1 LKIAVVGSGRQG
13 QDAVKDLL
21 DKVTSPGVTKVL
33 AIDFNEEK
41 VMKFVEE
48 VGDDRLAAAK
58 ADASKPDELAKV
70 LEGYDSTINL
80 AWYHLNLEVMRACL
94 KAGTHYTDAGG
105 LFRNT
110 VKQLKL
116 DDDFRKANL
125 TAALGCG
132 GSPGTVN
139 MLAKI
144 GADRLD
150 EIDEIHCRLGSGPA
164 VYTLHSETAT
174 LAQFLGKGCK
184 TVTFKQTLS
193 PEMMEPLKML
203 VDLGLC
209 SSEPIEVGGV
219 KIVPYDFIVD
229 FLENAEQAKNIFG
242 YSGRTIVDEFV
253 IPAVEY
259 IDGKF
264 VDVPP
269 LSGAEMISFP
279 EILGDQMGVP
289 TIIAKGRIKGD
300 PAVVL
305 VSHKL
310 EKGARWARMV
320 RGSSGIFTS
329 VVAQMMAGGVI
340 TKRGALPPEAI
351 VDPKLFLQ
359 ELKKRG
365 HKGLLV
371 TTMIT
376 QKT

>member
-1 LKIAVVGSGRQG
+1 MKIAVIGSGRQG

-21 DKVTSPGVTKVL
+21 DKATSPGVTDVL
-33 AIDFNEEK
+33 IVDINEEK
-41 VMKFVEE
+41 VIKFAEDI
-48 VGDDRLAAAK
+48 GDDRLTAIQS
-58 ADASKPDELAKV
+58 DASKPNELAKV
-70 LEGYDSTINL
+70 LKGYESTINL
-80 AWYHLNLEVMRACL
+80 SWYHLNLEVMRACL

-105 LFRNT
+105 LF
-110 VKQLKL
+110 VKTREQLKL
-116 DDDFRKANL
+116 DDEFRRANL

-144 GADRLD
+144 GTDRLD

-174 LAQFLGKGCK
+174 LAQYLGKGCK

-193 PEMMEPLKML
+193 PEMMEPLKIL
-203 VDLGLC
+203 VNLGLA
-209 SSEPIEVGGV
+209 SREPIEVGGV
-219 KIVPYDFIVD
+219 KVIPYDFIVD
-229 FLENAEQAKNIFG
+229 FLENAEQAKTIFG
-242 YSGRTIVDEFV
+242 YSGRTIVDEFT

-269 LSGAEMISFP
+269 LSGAEMITFP
-279 EILGDQMGVP
+279 EIIGDQMGVP

-310 EKGARWARMV
+310 EKGARFARMV

-340 TKRGALPPEAI
+340 NQRGAYPPEAI
-351 VDPKLFLQ
+351 VDSQLFLQ

-376 QKT
+376 QKM